1 MLRASGLG
9 LISFLSLFGK
19 KDIKD
24 VNWTYIR
31 RSEDVQDVFWTSY
44 VHSIYVLCLL
54 VNLYSELKTCILHPL
69 KGNNKGPK
77 TKFWDPVK
85 INPLVSLN
93 LLSASPTKWSNTLKQ
108 FVGNSR
114 WIVWVW
120 PFCVVGTYRVKL
132 ISLVNLYSELKLR
145 DLTSLQGN
153 NKKQN
158 EHTHS
163 HFFSKAAG
171 WLFRAAILY

>member
-24 VNWTYIR
+24 VN
-31 RSEDVQDVFWTSY
+31 WTSY